1 MKRWA
6 VALVL
11 IEIGLLSLSIGGGI
25 ILVAIPL
32 LTWPITFIAL
42 LQILAPVFC
51 VAVSFYYN
59 DLYDLRTVRSF
70 GAFAARLPQTLG
82 IALLLLAVVYK
93 AFPHL
98 AIDETRPILSS
109 VGEIIMVGGIVLP
122 TRLVLYRLMRIR
134 AFAERVLI
142 LGTSPLAWKIAEEI
156 EAASHTGYLIVGF
169 VDDRGGAPTQAVT
182 ELPPRPYP
190 LFGPLDRLQGIIEE
204 LQPDRLIVAL
214 AERRG
219 RLPVRDL
226 LNARMS
232 GAIVEDGIEVHE
244 RFTEKLAIESLT
256 PSFLFFSRDFTKS
269 RFELALQRA
278 MSLAVAVFG
287 LVITAPL
294 MVLVAVAIKLD
305 SEGPIFFI
313 QERAGL
319 RGKPFRLVKF
329 RTMRPATVVEG
340 EDGAIWNRNSNARVT
355 RVGEVLRKLRLDEL
369 PQFINILR
377 GDMDLV
383 GPRPEMVVNVKT
395 MTEQIPYYSLR
406 MVVRPGITGWAQVKH
421 GYSVNQEDVTEK
433 MRYDLYY
440 VKHMS
445 LWFDLRILLD
455 TVKTVLLGKG
465 SGTKAREGG
474 LASQETRVSGPSTVG
489 FLPSQLPSERKRA

>member
-6 VALVL
+6 IALVL
-11 IEIGLLSLSIGGGI
+11 IEIGLLTLSTGGGI
-25 ILVAIPL
+25 VLATRPL
-32 LTWPITFIAL
+32 LSTWPNIFIAL
-42 LQILAPVFC
+42 LQVIAPALC
-51 VAVSFYYN
+51 IAISFYYN

-70 GAFAARLPQTLG
+70 GVFVARLPQALG
-82 IALLLLAVVYK
+82 IGLLLLAIVYK

-98 AIDETRPILSS
+98 AIDSDRPILSS
-109 VGEIIMVGGIVLP
+109 VGETMISGGIVLP
-122 TRLVLYRLMRIR
+122 IRWVLYRLMRIR

-142 LGTSPLAWKIAEEI
+142 LGTSPLAWKIAKEI
-156 EAASHTGYLIVGF
+156 EVAPHTGYLIVGF
-169 VDDRGGAPTQAVT
+169 VDDRGSVPAQTVA
-182 ELPPRPYP
+182 ELPPHFL
-190 LFGPLDRLQGIIEE
+190 LFGPLDRLEEIIAE
-204 LQPDRLIVAL
+204 LHPDRLIVAL

-226 LNARMS
+226 LNARMN
-232 GAIVEDGIEVHE
+232 GVIVEDGIEVHE

-256 PSFLFFSRDFTKS
+256 PSFLFFSKDFTKS

-287 LVITAPL
+287 LIITAPL
-294 MVLVAVAIKLD
+294 MVLVAIAIKLD

-319 RGKPFRLVKF
+319 RSKPFRLVKF
-329 RTMRPATVVEG
+329 RTMRPSIVE
-340 EDGAIWNRNSNARVT
+340 EDGATWNRNSNARIT
-355 RVGEVLRKLRLDEL
+355 RVGKALRKLRFDEL

-383 GPRPEMVVNVKT
+383 GPRPEMIANVKT

-421 GYSVNQEDVTEK
+421 GYSINQEDVTEK

-465 SGTKAREGG
+465 SGTQEQERK
-474 LASQETRVSGPSTVG
+474 LASPKATSPEPSTVD
-489 FLPSQLPSERKRA
+489 FLSGQFPSERRRI